1 MNSRQLIT
9 AIYTVGAV
17 MTLAGAA
24 VYVTRW
30 PLAPWL
36 YTTGAVLFAFAQIC
50 SPLTV
55 TSFTLKRLRMQ
66 QVFGSLALGAG
77 RTVHVLHPRQ
87 RMDCLPPDWCR
98 APALHRDTH
107 PARGEEGKSREKRI
121 APSPRGTAKQPP
133 TIPGQATAPR
143 HRQDEAQQQDATGL
157 HATQTISS
165 RANIYI
171 K

>member
-66 QVFGSLALGAG
+66 QVFGSLALVLAGLFMFFTRGNEWIVCLLIGAVLQLY
-77 RTVHVLHPRQ
+77 TVIRIPQ
-87 RMDCLPPDWCR
+87 
-98 APALHRDTH
+98 
-107 PARGEEGKSREKRI
+107 EEKKEKAGKS
-121 APSPRGTAKQPP
+121 A
-133 TIPGQATAPR
+133 
-143 HRQDEAQQQDATGL
+143 
-157 HATQTISS
+157 
-165 RANIYI
+165 
-171 K
+171 